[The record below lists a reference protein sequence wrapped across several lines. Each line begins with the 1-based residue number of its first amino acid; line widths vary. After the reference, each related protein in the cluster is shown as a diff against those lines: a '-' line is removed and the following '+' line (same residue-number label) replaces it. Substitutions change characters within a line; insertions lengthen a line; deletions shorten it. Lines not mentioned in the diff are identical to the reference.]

1 MKEFLDSAEN
11 FAANLEN
18 VGNKMVSDF
27 DNFRAADDCAPQI
40 AKNCC
45 RLLERTLEGFIPP

>member
-1 MKEFLDSAEN
+1 VKEFLDSAEN